1 MPNLLSVYSW
11 FALFVSIR
19 ASYNGPFVLWGR
31 DELSRIGG
39 NSLNEIDEKFLRD
52 IYSDSSAIILFVRN
66 ASTHLNG
73 ENFPIFKDLLS
84 KTSYAYLPQQH
95 LGLDPMEFNL
105 NAEVSSMQ
113 CNALLANQSL
123 QFRLFVSIGR

>member
-11 FALFVSIR
+11 FALIVSIR
-19 ASYNGPFVLWGR
+19 ASYSGPFVLWGR
-31 DELSRIGG
+31 DELSQING

-66 ASTHLNG
+66 ASTHLTE

-84 KTSYAYLPQQH
+84 KTSYAYLTQQH

-105 NAEVSSMQ
+105 NAEVYIILRIIHP
-113 CNALLANQSL
+113 LL
-123 QFRLFVSIGR
+123 VI